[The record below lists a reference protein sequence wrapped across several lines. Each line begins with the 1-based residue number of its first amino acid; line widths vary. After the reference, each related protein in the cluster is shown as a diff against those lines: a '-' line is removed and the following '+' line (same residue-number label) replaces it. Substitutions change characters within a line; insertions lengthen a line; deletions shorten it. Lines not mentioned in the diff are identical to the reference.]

1 MATPRPAGEYT
12 IHLPDDASIT
22 LTSDGQGK
30 NDLESDGLKY
40 EEDDDPATGLYNAAI
55 DGVESL
61 VLAQWAAGVDV
72 TTPAYKAALETTIE
86 ALTNALG

>member
-1 MATPRPAGEYT
+1 MAKPRPAGEHT

-22 LTSDGQGK
+22 LTSDGHGQ

-40 EEDDDPATGLYNAAI
+40 EEDDDPATAIYNAAI

-72 TTPAYKAALETTIE
+72 TTAAYKEALETAVE
-86 ALTNALG
+86 AISGNFG

>member
-1 MATPRPAGEYT
+1 MSKPRPAGEYT

-22 LTSDGQGK
+22 LTSDGQGH

-40 EEDDDPATGLYNAAI
+40 EEDDDPQTAIYNAAI

-72 TTPAYKAALETTIE
+72 TTAAYKTALETTVE
-86 ALTNALG
+86 ALTSNFG

>member
-1 MATPRPAGEYT
+1 MATPRPAGEYV

-22 LTSDGQGK
+22 LTSNGKGQ

-40 EEDDDPATGLYNAAI
+40 EEDDDPNTALYNAAI

-61 VLAQWAAGVDV
+61 VLAQWAAGIDV
-72 TTPAYKAALETTIE
+72 TTAAYKTALETTIE
-86 ALTNALG
+86 ALTSNLG

>member
-1 MATPRPAGEYT
+1 MAKPRPACTHT

-22 LTSDGQGK
+22 LTSDGKGQ

-40 EEDDDPATGLYNAAI
+40 EEDDDPATAVYNAAI

-61 VLAQWAAGVDV
+61 VLAQWAAGIDV
-72 TTPAYKAALETTIE
+72 TTAAYKTALETTIE
-86 ALTNALG
+86 ALTSNLG

>member
-1 MATPRPAGEYT
+1 MPKPRPAGEHT
-12 IHLPDDASIT
+12 ITLSDGATIT
-22 LTSDGQGK
+22 LTSDGKGQ

-40 EEDDDPATGLYNAAI
+40 EEDDDPQTAIYNAAI

-72 TTPAYKAALETTIE
+72 TSAAYKESLETTVE
-86 ALTNALG
+86 ALTSNFG